1 MADVGFK
8 PKSWYLSLPALLA
21 TKEVAY
27 QVIPNKRQILSFT
40 MWSVRE
46 GCSEK
51 SPPVPSINQKSNL
64 SCYNC
69 ITWSIMHASWW
80 ASLVA
85 QTVKNLPAT
94 RETWVQSLGQ
104 EDPPGEG
111 HGNPLQYSYL
121 KNSMDRGDWWA
132 AVHGVTKSWTDW
144 AHTHTHTHTSTY
156 KHLSGP
162 TLWNNMSSEIVHYD
176 YLLLIQNS
184 R

>member
-64 SCYNC
+64 SSYNC

-121 KNSMDRGDWWA
+121 KNSMDRRDWWA
-132 AVHGVTKSWTDW
+132 TVHGVTKSR
-144 AHTHTHTHTSTY
+144 
-156 KHLSGP
+156 
-162 TLWNNMSSEIVHYD
+162 
-176 YLLLIQNS
+176 IQPS
-184 R
+184 K

>member
-64 SCYNC
+64 SSYNC

-104 EDPPGEG
+104 EDPMEKGMAT
-111 HGNPLQYSYL
+111 HSNVLAWRTL
-121 KNSMDRGDWWA
+121 
-132 AVHGVTKSWTDW
+132 WTDEPGRLQSMGSQRVGHAW
-144 AHTHTHTHTSTY
+144 VTSFHFQGTY
-156 KHLSGP
+156 LTIS
-162 TLWNNMSSEIVHYD
+162 
-176 YLLLIQNS
+176 
-184 R
+184 

>member
-85 QTVKNLPAT
+85 QLVNSLSQCRWPGFDHWVRKIPLEKEMAT
-94 RETWVQSLGQ
+94 HSRILAWKSPWTEEPGRLQSMGSQ
-104 EDPPGEG
+104 GVG
-111 HGNPLQYSYL
+111 H
-121 KNSMDRGDWWA
+121 
-132 AVHGVTKSWTDW
+132 DW
-144 AHTHTHTHTSTY
+144 ATSLC
-156 KHLSGP
+156 H
-162 TLWNNMSSEIVHYD
+162 
-176 YLLLIQNS
+176 
-184 R
+184 